1 MGTSLLLNNPRVIF
15 LFVIISSSLLFVT
28 ADKPSGCHAHCHSS
42 DNCNGQLVCKNRKC
56 NDDPDVG
63 TNICHGGDPD
73 DGDKK
78 KDKHNK
84 HKGTMKCKN
93 HEYKTY
99 TCSPPVTKNTKAI
112 LTVNSFAKGGDGG
125 GASECD
131 NNYHSDKDEVVALST
146 GWYNKG
152 SRCGKRIRIT
162 AKNGKSVEAKVV
174 DECDSMRGCDH
185 EHAGQPSC
193 KNNIVDGS
201 PKVWKS
207 LGLNTDVGEEHV
219 TWSMA

>member
-78 KDKHNK
+78 KGDCVAH
-84 HKGTMKCKN
+84 GTMKCKN

>member
-56 NDDPDVG
+56 NDDPD
-63 TNICHGGDPD
+63 GDCVA
-73 DGDKK
+73 
-78 KDKHNK
+78 H
-84 HKGTMKCKN
+84 GTMKCKN